1 MSCSTLPK
9 GLLVAIMA
17 GLMIAAAGSLAGDA
31 GAALAKA
38 SAPMANVRGGDAIT
52 VIGSQNPRFRVRVSI
67 TPAHPTIGQTVV
79 ARFRITNVTQRTRHG
94 GWQFTF
100 STPVNGLGAAVAGP
114 LRPGVIAGETLR
126 QKVTAKTPSG
136 RYIIYAEVSGRR
148 GYSSHAK
155 AHATFVSPAG

>member
-9 GLLVAIMA
+9 GLLVAIAA
-17 GLMIAAAGSLAGDA
+17 GLMIAAADSPGDA

-52 VIGSQNPRFRVRVSI
+52 VIGSQNPLFRVRVSI
-67 TPAHPTIGQTVV
+67 KPAHPTIGQTVV

-94 GWQFTF
+94 EWQFTF
-100 STPVNGLGAAVAGP
+100 STPVNGIGAAVAGP
-114 LRPGVIAGETLR
+114 LRPGIIAGETLR

-136 RYIIYAEVSGRR
+136 RYIIYAEVSNRHG
-148 GYSSHAK
+148 SSHAK